1 MSETKN
7 MNQTPVSPEWKLLE
21 ELERTRTKLAARNYD
36 RAGLAVDEVIGSLIS
51 YFKRLSMPKS
61 TDPPTTR
68 FYVVDF
74 RYDDKDVHRDD
85 EKVFT
90 VSTDPNTPGW
100 QTDGG
105 YDGYGLTKSQAQFLV
120 DAANEKI
127 ERENNHGFW

>member
-1 MSETKN
+1 MTK
-7 MNQTPVSPEWKLLE
+7 T
-21 ELERTRTKLAARNYD
+21 TK
-36 RAGLAVDEVIGSLIS
+36 
-51 YFKRLSMPKS
+51 
-61 TDPPTTR
+61 

-90 VSTDPNTPGW
+90 VSTDPNKPGW
-100 QTDGG
+100 ETDGG
-105 YDGYGLTKSQAQFLV
+105 YDGYGLTKAQAQFLV